1 MASGDRA
8 HISRGAD
15 AMSRSVH
22 ARNTAST
29 ATRWPQGPTTTLHKA
44 WWRQWQWGAAGAASR
59 HAEWLR
65 FIIPRLDK
73 AKPLKARW
81 RQSVVATSAR
91 ARATLPP
98 LLIPPSYSARPLPAP
113 L

>member
-1 MASGDRA
+1 MVG
-8 HISRGAD
+8 
-15 AMSRSVH
+15 
-22 ARNTAST
+22 TAEL
-29 ATRWPQGPTTTLHKA
+29 AQG
-44 WWRQWQWGAAGAASR
+44 WWRQWQWGAAGAVSR

-81 RQSVVATSAR
+81 RQSVVANRAR
-91 ARATLPP
+91 ARTTLPP
-98 LLIPPSYSARPLPAP
+98 LLNPPPYSARPLPAP